1 MNLLPDDVDPAID
14 PDRRFG
20 GIARLYGA
28 AGLARLRASR
38 VAVVGLGGVG
48 SWAAEACARSG
59 VGAVTLIDLDHVAE
73 SNINRQIHALD
84 STLGAPKV
92 GAMASRIR
100 DINPQC
106 LVEAIEEFVDEGNV
120 SVLFP
125 AGRFDFVVDAI
136 DHVRAK
142 TALIAHCHA
151 RGTPLVT
158 IGGAGGRTDVSRVRV
173 ADLAHTEHEAML
185 AKVRKA
191 LRTHHDFPR
200 DLKRAFGVMAV
211 YSDQRADQRGD
222 ERVDEWTI
230 DGEGPKRPSREGMSG
245 LNCSGFGSS
254 VAVTASFGFVAA
266 GLLVDRLARGQ

>member
-1 MNLLPDDVDPAID
+1 MKRLPDDANLEID
-14 PDRRFG
+14 SGRRFG

-28 AGLARLRASR
+28 EGLARLRASR
-38 VAVVGLGGVG
+38 VAIVGLGGVG

-59 VGAVTLIDLDHVAE
+59 IGALTLIDLDHIAE

-84 STLGAPKV
+84 STLGASKV
-92 GAMASRIR
+92 VAMTSRIH

-106 LVEAIEEFVDEGNV
+106 RVGAVEEFIDAGNV
-120 SVLFP
+120 SELLP

-151 RGTPLVT
+151 QRTPLVT
-158 IGGAGGRTDVSRVRV
+158 VGGAGGRTDVSRIRI

-191 LRTHHDFPR
+191 LRTHHGFPR
-200 DLKRAFGVMAV
+200 NLKQAFGVSAV
-211 YSDQRADQRGD
+211 YSDQRADEASETQ
-222 ERVDEWTI
+222 
-230 DGEGPKRPSREGMSG
+230 SRAG
-245 LNCSGFGSS
+245 LTGLHCAGFGSS

-266 GLLVDRLARGQ
+266 GLLVDRLARNQ